1 MSKYKGQ
8 RFFNVWYIPHDKMWS
23 APNPTLYKKWMGVWA
38 PNQKAATKLAEED
51 GFVQWIE
58 EEKLA
63 ISK

>member
-1 MSKYKGQ
+1 
-8 RFFNVWYIPHDKMWS
+8 
-23 APNPTLYKKWMGVWA
+23 MGVWA